1 MEWREAKEWLKDSNI
16 PCTNCDELD
25 CGGLCSTKEAVD
37 TLVEI
42 VEKVEELRDIMTN
55 EMITL
60 SVSNKGSAMV
70 GYDALNAVV
79 NDIDKILKGEE

>member
-1 MEWREAKEWLKDSNI
+1 MEWRRAKEWIKDADI

-42 VEKVEELRDIMTN
+42 VEKVEEL
-55 EMITL
+55 
-60 SVSNKGSAMV
+60 SNNIEYCLDGVKV
-70 GYDALNAVV
+70 QLDE
-79 NDIDKILKGEE
+79 ILGKE